1 MAKMLNMR
9 DFDFTAIGTI
19 FELDEVTPKFATEE
33 RTNDQGKTIMGQD
46 GQPRKFNTDEIVGY
60 KYSVTI
66 TEGNYRKKATQ
77 VTVNSLD
84 NPITNKEI
92 LKRESVKCKFVNLE
106 PSMIGNPMY
115 FKADKIQLIDVQ
127 K

>member
-9 DFDFTAIGTI
+9 DFDFTAIGNI

-33 RTNDQGKTIMGQD
+33 RLGADGTLILGQD
-46 GQPRKFNTDEIVGY
+46 GRPRKFNTDEIVGY

-66 TEGNYRKKATQ
+66 MEGNYRKKATQ

-92 LKRESVKCKFVNLE
+92 LKRDSVKCKFVNLE

-115 FKADKIQLIDVQ
+115 FKADKIQLIDNQ

>member
-66 TEGNYRKKATQ
+66 TEGNYRKQLQKA
-77 VTVNSLD
+77 
-84 NPITNKEI
+84 ITERKR
-92 LKRESVKCKFVNLE
+92 LK
-106 PSMIGNPMY
+106 
-115 FKADKIQLIDVQ
+115 
-127 K
+127 

>member
-9 DFDFTAIGTI
+9 DFDFTAIGTT
-19 FELDEVTPKFATEE
+19 FELDEVMPKFATEE
-33 RTNDQGKTIMGQD
+33 RQNEQGKTIMGQD
-46 GQPRKFNTDEIVGY
+46 GRPRKFNTDEIVGY

-66 TEGNYRKKATQ
+66 LEGNYRKKATQ
-77 VTVNSLD
+77 ITVDGLD

-92 LKRESVKCKFVNLE
+92 LKKDSVKCTFVNLE

-115 FKADKIQLIDVQ
+115 FKADKIQLSNI